1 MRAVYGN
8 FFQVEGARPRAG
20 LEPFALHIRFEHAG
34 ANLLEEFGGFWPM
47 ATLTSR
53 PGAPTGSTPRRTGL
67 LIVVAAL
74 HVLIVYG
81 LMVATGVVR
90 QPAFVAPIEAVFIPE
105 DTQQE
110 QQPEIKI
117 KPEIDQPVTSNEPP
131 PEVQFEEAVV
141 PPTDV
146 PVPASASAISGS
158 QQQGAPAQDLK
169 TANRVDPIYPPA
181 SRRAGEEGTVRL
193 KVLVDTN
200 GRASNVQVTQSSG
213 FTRLDQ
219 AAQEAVR
226 KWRFVAATDGTNK
239 IQAYTQVAV
248 TFKLT
253 EAEQKAAAK
262 G

>member
-1 MRAVYGN
+1 
-8 FFQVEGARPRAG
+8 
-20 LEPFALHIRFEHAG
+20 
-34 ANLLEEFGGFWPM
+34 M

-53 PGAPTGSTPRRTGL
+53 PGAPTGSAPRRTGL
-67 LIVVAAL
+67 LIAVAAL
-74 HVLIVYG
+74 HVAIIYG

-105 DTQQE
+105 ATQPE
-110 QQPEIKI
+110 EQPEIKI
-117 KPEIDQPVTSNEPP
+117 KPEIDQPVAVDEPV
-131 PEVQFEEAVV
+131 PEVQFEEAVT
-141 PPTDV
+141 PPSDV
-146 PVPASASAISGS
+146 PVPASATAISGS

-200 GRASNVQVTQSSG
+200 GRASNVQVMQGSG
-213 FTRLDQ
+213 FSRLDQ
-219 AAQEAVR
+219 AAMEAVR

-262 G
+262 S

>member
-1 MRAVYGN
+1 
-8 FFQVEGARPRAG
+8 
-20 LEPFALHIRFEHAG
+20 
-34 ANLLEEFGGFWPM
+34 M

-53 PGAPTGSTPRRTGL
+53 PGAPSTGAAPRRTGL
-67 LIVVAAL
+67 FIVVAAL

-90 QPAFVAPIEAVFIPE
+90 QPAFVQPLQAVFVPE
-105 DTQQE
+105 AS
-110 QQPEIKI
+110 QPEEQPQIKI
-117 KPEIDQPVTSNEPP
+117 KPEIEQPVAVDQPP
-131 PEVQFEEAVV
+131 PEVQFEEAVT
-141 PPTDV
+141 PPSEV
-146 PVPASASAISGS
+146 PVPASANAISGS

-169 TANRVDPIYPPA
+169 TANRVDPTYPPA

-200 GRASNVQVTQSSG
+200 GKASNVQVTQSSG
-213 FTRLDQ
+213 FPRLDQ
-219 AAQEAVR
+219 AAQDAVR

-253 EAEQKAAAK
+253 EAEKAAK
-262 G
+262 GP

>member
-1 MRAVYGN
+1 
-8 FFQVEGARPRAG
+8 
-20 LEPFALHIRFEHAG
+20 
-34 ANLLEEFGGFWPM
+34 M

-53 PGAPTGSTPRRTGL
+53 PGAPSTGSGPRRTGL

-81 LMVATGVVR
+81 LMVATGVVH
-90 QPAFVAPIEAVFIPE
+90 QPAFVQPLEAVFIPE
-105 DTQQE
+105 AS
-110 QQPEIKI
+110 QPEEQPQVKI
-117 KPEIDQPVTSNEPP
+117 KPEIEQPVAVDEPV
-131 PEVQFEEAVV
+131 PEVQFEEAVT

-146 PVPASASAISGS
+146 PVPASANAISGS

-169 TANRVDPIYPPA
+169 TANRVDPVYPPA

-193 KVLVDTN
+193 KVLVDTS
-200 GRASNVQVTQSSG
+200 GRASNVAVTQSSG

-219 AAQEAVR
+219 AAMDAVR

-253 EAEQKAAAK
+253 EAEQKAAGKAS
-262 G
+262 